1 MKDIIR
7 KIIYKNFKSSGGWDD
22 MTKTLRY
29 YLENEN
35 IDLFRVNEI
44 KPHIFIW
51 PEDSLQNKL
60 QLNILKKNT
69 ECLFYKT
76 ALSNNDYG
84 PIGVKLYDNVQ
95 LDRVA
100 QVWSIYILVNKLQ
113 FRFGKIR

>member
-29 YLENEN
+29 YLENE
-35 IDLFRVNEI
+35 I

-60 QLNILKKNT
+60 QLNLLKKNT
-69 ECLFYKT
+69 ECIFYKT
-76 ALSNNDYG
+76 AISNNDYG

-100 QVWSIYILVNKLQ
+100 QVWSIYILVNK
-113 FRFGKIR
+113 GKHAKHLNTYHLSEVR

>member
-1 MKDIIR
+1 
-7 KIIYKNFKSSGGWDD
+7 

-60 QLNILKKNT
+60 QLNILKKIQNVY
-69 ECLFYKT
+69 FIKRQY
-76 ALSNNDYG
+76 
-84 PIGVKLYDNVQ
+84 PIMIMVQ
-95 LDRVA
+95 
-100 QVWSIYILVNKLQ
+100 
-113 FRFGKIR
+113 